1 MLSKGKYTKLLL
13 TLIMA
18 VYLVFLFTIGWDKTV
33 LQRGDQWGYNSYL
46 VACFINKDIRDLR
59 KTYEAKS
66 AEYHLPV
73 KTTNSKNRIEEAPDA
88 PNGNRVLKYYYGVA
102 ALQFPFFWV
111 THLLIQGNGYSPP
124 YAMAVYLSSMVY
136 VLIGLLLLL
145 RLLANFVTQKKALY
159 SLLLLFS
166 GSNLLYFT
174 VCNPGLS
181 HPYLFFLFSCLL
193 YCTYR
198 FYEQPTFFFAI
209 AIGGSMGLIAV
220 TRVTDIPIAVI
231 PVLFGL
237 FRLKDLPTR
246 IQFIR
251 QHYSKILSALLVCL
265 LVIFPQLFYWKT
277 VSGHWLYDT
286 YPGEGFDF
294 LHPHIREGFFS
305 FKNGW
310 LVYTPFMIIPLVYL
324 AKSYKSRNPFTM
336 GILLYLCFH
345 IFLTYSWKE
354 WYYNGGLGSRPMVET
369 YALLAIPLA
378 VGVDQLLRERKIMQL
393 MIGIILF
400 FSVYLN
406 LLRTWQMQT
415 GNFISEDATWQF
427 NKEMLFRLRTDSSA
441 ILAFDLNQ
449 PQPGPASLKYVAQIM
464 AQDFDSISNHP
475 KDSIIKMQGTKSAF
489 FTQRNEFNDITQA
502 TLSQRWIKGD
512 YLKVSCWA
520 RVGSRENHYRMGKI
534 VIQTE
539 RAGKPV
545 LWQSIRIHNKL
556 RTKEGKSS
564 LFGGVT
570 NEWQLISF
578 FYQPDTPIQSEDIVK
593 VYAWN
598 PFGVTF
604 WIDDLRVDHFTSR

>member
-1 MLSKGKYTKLLL
+1 MLRKGKYTKLLL
-13 TLIMA
+13 ALIIA
-18 VYLVFLFTIGWDKTV
+18 VYLVVLFTIGWDKSV

-46 VACFINKDIRDLR
+46 VACFINKDIRDLH

-66 AEYHLPV
+66 TEYHLPV

-111 THLLIQGNGYSPP
+111 THLLVQGNGYSPP
-124 YAMAVYLSSMVY
+124 YAIAVYLSSMVY
-136 VLIGLLLLL
+136 VLLGLLLLL
-145 RLLANFVTQKKALY
+145 RLLANFVTQKTALY
-159 SLLLLFS
+159 SLLLLIL

-193 YCTYR
+193 YSTYR
-198 FYEQPTFFFAI
+198 FYEQPSLFFAI
-209 AIGGSMGLIAV
+209 AIGMAMGLIAV
-220 TRVTDIPIAVI
+220 TRATDILVAVI
-231 PVLFGL
+231 PILFGL
-237 FRLKDLPTR
+237 SRLIDLQAKIKF
-246 IQFIR
+246 IQ
-251 QHYSKILSALLVCL
+251 QQYPKILAALLVCL
-265 LVIFPQLFYWKT
+265 LIIFPQLFYWKT
-277 VSGHWLYDT
+277 VSGQWLYDT

-294 LHPHIREGFFS
+294 FHPHLWRGFFS

-310 LVYTPFMIIPLVYL
+310 LVYTPLMIVPLVYL
-324 AKSYKSRNPFTM
+324 AKVYNTRNPFAT

-378 VGVDQLLRERKIMQL
+378 VGVDQLLLQRKIRKFL
-393 MIGIILF
+393 IGLFLF
-400 FSVYLN
+400 FCVYLN

-427 NKEMLFRLRTDSSA
+427 NKQMLFRLRTDSSA

-449 PQPGPASLKYVAQIM
+449 PQPDTSNLKFVAQIM
-464 AQDFDSISNHP
+464 TQNFDSITNHV
-475 KDSIIKMQGTKSAF
+475 KDSTIKMQGTKSAF
-489 FTQRNEFNDITQA
+489 FTQGNEFNDIAQT
-502 TLSQRWIKGD
+502 TLLKGWIKGD
-512 YLKVSCWA
+512 YLKISCWA
-520 RVGSRENHYRMGKI
+520 RVVARENHYRMGKI

-556 RTKEGKSS
+556 RTNEGKSS

-570 NEWQLISF
+570 NQWQLIRF
-578 FYQPDTPIQSEDIVK
+578 FFQPDTPIQSGDIIK